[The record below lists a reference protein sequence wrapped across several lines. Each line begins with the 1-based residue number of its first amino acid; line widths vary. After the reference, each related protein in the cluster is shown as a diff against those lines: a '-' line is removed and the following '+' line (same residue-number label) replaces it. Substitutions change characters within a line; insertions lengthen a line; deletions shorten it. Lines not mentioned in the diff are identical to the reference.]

1 MSIFGADQTKNRTPI
16 QNYRNILKASSISGG
31 SQVVTLIIGIGRTK
45 LAAIFLGSAGIG
57 LLGLYQNLL
66 NLIDGITNLGIAS
79 SGVREIGAARGAGD
93 PSRSDA
99 VGLVMR
105 RAAWILGGS
114 GCLLAGVFA
123 GPLSRWTFQSPDHAP
138 EVAALGGISLL
149 MALTT
154 ARTALMQGHQR
165 IREIAISGICT
176 SLASA
181 CVAVLLFWHF
191 GERGILPSLFAT
203 SLFGAVFAFYFSRGL
218 SSRGVKVDWPSF
230 WTDFRRLAALG
241 LSFMIG
247 GVLMIAVSLITRA
260 LILRDF
266 GMEAN
271 GLYQAAYA
279 LSGLFVGFVLNAMSV
294 DFFPRLSSI
303 SSDNPAVTRLV
314 NEQIEVGVLLSLPG
328 MIATIAFAPQILR
341 LFYTPEFAPAST
353 LLSGLFIGCFAQV
366 VGWPLGFVARAKGEA
381 RWVVLTECALIALH
395 LGAIL
400 LLLPKFGLI
409 GIAAAFTIFYLC
421 YILVMWRVARHL
433 SGFRWSRGALRIVGF
448 SLVLILLTFLPN
460 RLLTEV
466 PALLIGVGFSAAAA
480 LFSARGIALR
490 LGPDHL
496 VVRLLS
502 RLPGWSLLHGPQVP
516 RP

>member
-1 MSIFGADQTKNRTPI
+1 M
-16 QNYRNILKASSISGG
+16 
-31 SQVVTLIIGIGRTK
+31 TLIIGIGRTK

-79 SGVREIGAARGAGD
+79 SGVREIGAARGDGD
-93 PSRSDA
+93 ADRADV

-105 RAAWILGGS
+105 RAAWILGGT
-114 GCLLAGVFA
+114 GCLLAGLFA
-123 GPLSRWTFQSPDHAP
+123 VPLSRWTFQSTDHAP
-138 EVAALGGISLL
+138 EVAALGGIALL
-149 MALTT
+149 MAVTT

-176 SLASA
+176 SFASA
-181 CVAVLLFWHF
+181 CVAVLLFWRF
-191 GERGILPSLFAT
+191 GERGILPSLFVTA
-203 SLFGAVFAFYFSRGL
+203 LFGAVFAFYFSRGL
-218 SSRGVKVDWPSF
+218 SGTGGSKVDWTRF
-230 WTDFRRLAALG
+230 WKDFRRLASLG

-279 LSGLFVGFVLNAMSV
+279 LSGLFVGFVLNAMAV

-328 MIATIAFAPQILR
+328 MIATIAFAPLILR
-341 LFYTPEFAPAST
+341 LFYTPEFASAST
-353 LLSGLFIGCFAQV
+353 LLSGLFLGCFAQV

-381 RWVVLTECALIALH
+381 RWVVLTECTLIAVH

-400 LLLPKFGLI
+400 LLLPKLGLI
-409 GIAAAFTIFYLC
+409 GIAAAFTIFYVC

-433 SGFRWSRGALRIVGF
+433 SGFRWSRGAIRIVGF
-448 SLVLILLTFLPN
+448 SLALILLTFLPN
-460 RLLTEV
+460 RYLPGY
-466 PALLIGVGFSAAAA
+466 PALLIGAGFSATAA

-502 RLPGWSLLHGPQVP
+502 RLPGWSLLQGPQVP
-516 RP
+516 RR